1 MILGIGTDLVQI
13 DRIAVALSRWGEKF
27 ACKILAES
35 ELIQFRQHPSAAYLA
50 KRFAAK
56 EAVAKALGT
65 GMRLGVNFPQIAVVG
80 KQGCRPKI
88 CMTGA
93 AAARASSMGVEITHL
108 SITDEQDY
116 ALAFVVLEGATG
128 KSR

>member
-13 DRIAVALSRWGEKF
+13 SRIAVALARWGEKF
-27 ACKILAES
+27 ASRILAES
-35 ELIQFRQHPSAAYLA
+35 ELAQFRMNPNAAFLA

-80 KQGCRPKI
+80 KPGYRPKI
-88 CMTGA
+88 SMTGA
-93 AAARASSMGVEITHL
+93 AAERARSMGVVSSHL
-108 SITDEQDY
+108 SISDEQEY
-116 ALAFVVLEGATG
+116 ALAFVVLEGLGG
-128 KSR
+128 KS

>member
-13 DRIAVALSRWGEKF
+13 SRIAVALARWGEKF
-27 ACKILAES
+27 ASKILAES
-35 ELIQFRQHPSAAYLA
+35 ELAQFRMNPNAAFLA

-80 KQGCRPKI
+80 KPGYRPKI
-88 CMTGA
+88 SMTGA
-93 AAARASSMGVEITHL
+93 AAERARSMGVVSSHL
-108 SITDEQDY
+108 SISDEQEY
-116 ALAFVVLEGATG
+116 ALAFVVLEGLGG
-128 KSR
+128 KS

>member
-13 DRIAVALSRWGEKF
+13 DRVATALARWGEKF
-27 ACKILAES
+27 ASKILAES
-35 ELIQFRQHPSAAYLA
+35 ELAQFRLNPSAAFLA

-80 KQGCRPKI
+80 KPGYRPEI
-88 CMTGA
+88 YMTGA
-93 AAARASSMGVEITHL
+93 AAERARSMGVKISHL
-108 SITDEQDY
+108 SISDEQEY
-116 ALAFVVLEGATG
+116 ALAFVVLEGAG
-128 KSR
+128 R

>member
-13 DRIAVALSRWGEKF
+13 SRIAVALARWGEKF
-27 ACKILAES
+27 ASKILAES
-35 ELIQFRQHPSAAYLA
+35 ELAQFRMNPNAAFLA

-80 KQGCRPKI
+80 KPGYRPEI
-88 CMTGA
+88 SMTGA
-93 AAARASSMGVEITHL
+93 AAERARSMGVVSSHL
-108 SITDEQDY
+108 SISDEQEY
-116 ALAFVVLEGATG
+116 ALAFVVLEGLGG
-128 KSR
+128 KS

>member
-13 DRIAVALSRWGEKF
+13 DRVAAALARWGEKF
-27 ACKILAES
+27 ASKILAES
-35 ELIQFRQHPSAAYLA
+35 ELAQFRLNPSAAFLA

-65 GMRLGVNFPQIAVVG
+65 GMRLGVNFPQIVVVG
-80 KQGCRPKI
+80 KPGYRPEI

-93 AAARASSMGVEITHL
+93 AAERARSMGVKVSHL
-108 SITDEQDY
+108 SISDEQEY
-116 ALAFVVLEGATG
+116 ALAFVVLEGAG
-128 KSR
+128 R

>member
-13 DRIAVALSRWGEKF
+13 SRIAVALARWGEKF
-27 ACKILAES
+27 ASKILAES
-35 ELIQFRQHPSAAYLA
+35 ELAQFRMNPNAAFLA

-80 KQGCRPKI
+80 KPGYRPKI
-88 CMTGA
+88 SMTGA
-93 AAARASSMGVEITHL
+93 AAERARSMGVVSSHL
-108 SITDEQDY
+108 SLSDEQEY
-116 ALAFVVLEGATG
+116 ALAFVVLEGLGG
-128 KSR
+128 KS

>member
-13 DRIAVALSRWGEKF
+13 DRVATALARWGEKF
-27 ACKILAES
+27 ASKILAES
-35 ELIQFRQHPSAAYLA
+35 ELAQFRLNPNAAFLA

-80 KQGCRPKI
+80 KPGYRPEI
-88 CMTGA
+88 YMTGA
-93 AAARASSMGVEITHL
+93 AAERARSMGVKVSHL
-108 SITDEQDY
+108 SISDEQEY
-116 ALAFVVLEGATG
+116 ALAFVVLEGAG
-128 KSR
+128 R

>member
-13 DRIAVALSRWGEKF
+13 DRVAAALARWGEKF
-27 ACKILAES
+27 ASKILAES
-35 ELIQFRQHPSAAYLA
+35 ELAQFRLNPNAAFLA

-80 KQGCRPKI
+80 KPGYRPEI
-88 CMTGA
+88 YMTGA
-93 AAARASSMGVEITHL
+93 AAERARSMGVKVSHL
-108 SITDEQDY
+108 SISDEQEY
-116 ALAFVVLEGATG
+116 ALAFVVLEGAG
-128 KSR
+128 R